1 MIDRGQNPQCCGR
14 VSSLYLDYGADAHNS
29 ADDPFEISE
38 RGMWFRSRWKFEIG
52 TQLSVALICPH
63 PRLGLS
69 RVTAEGIVVWCE
81 PSRDDDKA
89 FECTLLFLDLPDELK
104 QSLRELSC
112 RLESVE

>member
-1 MIDRGQNPQCCGR
+1 
-14 VSSLYLDYGADAHNS
+14 
-29 ADDPFEISE
+29 
-38 RGMWFRSRWKFEIG
+38 
-52 TQLSVALICPH
+52 
-63 PRLGLS
+63 LS